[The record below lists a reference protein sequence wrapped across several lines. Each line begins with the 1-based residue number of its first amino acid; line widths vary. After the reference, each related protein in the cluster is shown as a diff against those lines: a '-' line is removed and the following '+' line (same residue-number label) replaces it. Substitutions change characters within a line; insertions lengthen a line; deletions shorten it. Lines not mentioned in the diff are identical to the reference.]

1 MKKLIAILMMVAL
14 LMTMFA
20 GCGQSAE
27 AGQPAADTPAEA
39 GKPADTAEPAEP
51 IKIAYI
57 GPLTGDN
64 AEYGQTMSNAVQI
77 AVEDINAQGG
87 YNGRMFELVSYDDKN
102 DATEA
107 TTVAEKVCS
116 DESIVAVIGHFS
128 SGVAMAAAPVYEEY
142 GMPYI
147 AISAAHPDLC
157 EGEFI
162 FRNNALYD
170 TEASSVLQTI
180 AHKGATKYGI
190 LVENSDAGVSVTTQ
204 IDAWLEQFGD
214 AYTPELVT
222 IQRFDSGAT
231 DMNAQIQ
238 EFIAAGCE
246 VVYTNAA
253 YAQVVPFITQY
264 RTYDQDVE
272 FIISAACFSPA
283 FLEAAGE
290 NANGCV
296 LATSFF
302 YGSPNEAVKAFV
314 DKYVA
319 KYGENPSNFCGQS
332 YDAAF
337 SYFHAIQIAGST
349 DRDAIRQALYE
360 VEFEGLTGAMA
371 YNEVGECLK
380 QQTLVGIE
388 DGKWVEHT
396 GVLLSASAYL
406 EQLTK

>member
-1 MKKLIAILMMVAL
+1 MKKFIAILLMVAML
-14 LMTMFA
+14 VTVFA
-20 GCGQSAE
+20 GCGQTAE
-27 AGQPAADTPAEA
+27 ASKPAEEN
-39 GKPADTAEPAEP
+39 KSTAKAEAKNETDP
-51 IKIAYI
+51 IKIAYV
-57 GPLTGDN
+57 GPLTGDS

-87 YNGRMFELVSYDDKN
+87 INGQLFELVSYDDKN

-107 TTVAEKVCS
+107 TTVAEKVCA
-116 DESIVAVIGHFS
+116 DKSIVAVIGHFS
-128 SGVAMAAAPVYEEY
+128 SGVAMAAASVYEEN

-157 EGEFI
+157 EGEYI

-180 AHKGATKYGI
+180 ASKGAAKYGI

-204 IDAWLEQFGD
+204 VENWLEQFGD
-214 AYTPELVT
+214 AYTPELAT

-272 FIISAACFSPA
+272 FIISAACFSPT

-290 NANGCV
+290 NAEGCV

-302 YGSPNEAVKAFV
+302 YGSTNEAVKAFV
-314 DKYVA
+314 DKYTE
-319 KYGENPSNFCGQS
+319 KYGSNPSNFCGQS

-337 SYFHAIQIAGST
+337 SYFYAIEKAGSS
-349 DRDAIRQALYE
+349 DRDAIRDALHE
-360 VEFEGLTGAMA
+360 IEFEGLTGAMS
-371 YNEVGECLK
+371 YNEIGECLK
-380 QQTLVGIE
+380 QQTLVGVE
-388 DGKWVEHT
+388 NGQWVEYP
-396 GVLLSASAYL
+396 GILLSASAYL
-406 EQLTK
+406 EKLTK

>member
-1 MKKLIAILMMVAL
+1 MKKLIAILMTVAMML
-14 LMTMFA
+14 TIFA
-20 GCGQSAE
+20 GCGATGESAKTDE
-27 AGQPAADTPAEA
+27 AKTAD
-39 GKPADTAEPAEP
+39 P

-57 GPLTGDN
+57 GPMTGDN

-77 AVEDINAQGG
+77 AVEDINAKGG
-87 YNGRMFELVSYDDKN
+87 INGRLFELVSYDDKN

-107 TTVAEKVCS
+107 TTVAEKVCA

-128 SGVAMAAAPVYEEY
+128 SGVAMAAAPVYEEN

-157 EGEFI
+157 EGSFI

-180 AHKGATKYGI
+180 ASKGATKYGI

-204 IDAWLEQFGD
+204 VNAWLEQFGD
-214 AYTPELVT
+214 AYTPELAT

-314 DKYVA
+314 DKYVE
-319 KYGENPSNFCGQS
+319 KYGANPSNFCGQS

-337 SYFHAIQIAGST
+337 SYFYAIEKAGSAE
-349 DRDAIRQALYE
+349 RDAIRQALHE
-360 VEFEGLTGAMA
+360 IEFEGLTGAMK
-371 YNEVGECLK
+371 YDETGECLK
-380 QQTLVGIE
+380 QQTLVGVE
-388 DGKWVEHT
+388 NGQWVEYS

-406 EQLTK
+406 ESLTK